1 MRILIAILFVL
12 FANLGYSKAERPTI
26 VDETRSEL
34 VSFYNAAA
42 DTQNAVQQETNI
54 YTVNV
59 SVRVVP
65 NRTRTASNVN
75 IRQVLLSTH
84 KPAISKLIHRSA
96 IKLIAF
102 PKEYH
107 VFRLRRI
114 LI

>member
-1 MRILIAILFVL
+1 MRILIAIIFVL
-12 FANLGYSKAERPTI
+12 FANLGSPKTEHPAI
-26 VDETRSEL
+26 ANETQSEL
-34 VSFYNAAA
+34 MSFYNAAA
-42 DTQNAVQQETNI
+42 DTQNAVQQETTA

-59 SVRVVP
+59 SVRVLP
-65 NRTRTASNVN
+65 NRTRTASNIN

>member
-1 MRILIAILFVL
+1 MRILFAILFFCL
-12 FANLGYSKAERPTI
+12 ANLGNPKNEHSVI
-26 VDETRSEL
+26 VDTTESDM
-34 VSFYNAAA
+34 VCFYNADA
-42 DTQNAVQQETNI
+42 DTQNAVQHETTA

-59 SVRVVP
+59 SVRVLP
-65 NRTRTASNVN
+65 NRTRTVSNIN

-84 KPAISKLIHRSA
+84 KPTVSKLIHRSI